1 MKRDVNFILLGLLI
15 TLLIS
20 MVGMAFYYQET
31 YENLGLKHRTVLDEI
46 EETRDRLNDTIAEV
60 EIKSA
65 ELQKKE
71 QILLDIIN
79 ELNLSKQKTSSLGD
93 YYEDVKGEKEALN
106 ESLSKT
112 IDERDEYELK
122 YSNSEQELEVCEEDK
137 KLREDELSK
146 ANSDITKLKSIGNTL
161 RTYSNNAYDILTD
174 DKNGVYENIEDCYD
188 KIDRVNESINRNES
202 DDALDDLGRLRN
214 KFDELKKNIDD
225 LNKKID
231 SIIEK
236 ISELRKV

>member
-15 TLLIS
+15 TLLMS

-31 YENLGLKHRTVLDEI
+31 YENLGLKHRTVLDEM
-46 EETRDRLNDTIAEV
+46 EETRDRLNNTISEV
-60 EIKSA
+60 ETKSA

-79 ELNLSKQKTSSLGD
+79 ELNLSKQKASSLGD
-93 YYEDVKGEKEALN
+93 YYEDVRGEKEALG

-112 IDERDEYELK
+112 RDERDEYELK
-122 YSNSEQELEVCEEDK
+122 YSNSEQELGVCEKDK
-137 KLREDELSK
+137 ELK
-146 ANSDITKLKSIGNTL
+146 EIELKEVKNDVVKLKNIGGKL
-161 RTYSNNAYDILTD
+161 RTYSDSAHDRLHD
-174 DKNGVYENIEDCYD
+174 DKDGIYENIENCND
-188 KIDRVNESINRNES
+188 SISEIEECINQNRSSSALDNLEELEEEFG
-202 DDALDDLGRLRN
+202 DLKDNVDAL
-214 KFDELKKNIDD
+214 EAI
-225 LNKKID
+225 ID

>member
-15 TLLIS
+15 TLLMS
-20 MVGMAFYYQET
+20 MVGMALYYQET

-46 EETRDRLNDTIAEV
+46 EETRDRLNNTISEV
-60 EIKSA
+60 EAKSA

-79 ELNLSKQKTSSLGD
+79 ELNLSKQKASSLGD
-93 YYEDVKGEKEALN
+93 YYEDVRGEKEALG

-112 IDERDEYELK
+112 RDERDEYELK
-122 YSNSEQELEVCEEDK
+122 YSNSERELGVCEKDK

-146 ANSDITKLKSIGNTL
+146 ANSDITKLKNIGDIL

-174 DKNGVYENIEDCYD
+174 DKNGVYENIGCCYD
-188 KIDRVNESINRNES
+188 KIDRVNESINRNKS
-202 DDALDDLGRLRN
+202 GDALDDLERLRN
-214 KFDELKKNIDD
+214 RLDELKNNIDELD
-225 LNKKID
+225 GKID